1 MFYCNTGEGRVRSSA
16 YGRTGRVGATQYPMI
31 GHSYGRGRYT
41 GGALE
46 QIVNRRTDCQLSIVG
61 AGGIPIVLI

>member
-1 MFYCNTGEGRVRSSA
+1 MRA
-16 YGRTGRVGATQYPMI
+16 RTSLKAP
-31 GHSYGRGRYT
+31 GRGRYT